1 MQHKFTKQRMSIR
14 EFGKTTE
21 VSSKIPLNNASLS
34 YSTHS
39 TYVVL
44 SSNIHCISWLTWFCH
59 LTFANLIGNWKKEVW
74 IEAQK
79 INKMLRKVFYKV
91 EHASKPPKIQKF
103 HFSKF
108 LTYVVLSSNIHCIS
122 WLTWF
127 CHLTFANLI
136 GNWNKQS
143 RSRTR

>member
-44 SSNIHCISWLTWFCH
+44 SSNIHCFSWLTWFCH

-91 EHASKPPKIQKF
+91 EHASKPPKIQNYIF
-103 HFSKF
+103 QNF
-108 LTYVVLSSNIHCIS
+108 
-122 WLTWF
+122 WLTLF
-127 CHLTFANLI
+127 CQVTAVYTSLPLD
-136 GNWNKQS
+136 KLPVYS
-143 RSRTR
+143 LLRMV